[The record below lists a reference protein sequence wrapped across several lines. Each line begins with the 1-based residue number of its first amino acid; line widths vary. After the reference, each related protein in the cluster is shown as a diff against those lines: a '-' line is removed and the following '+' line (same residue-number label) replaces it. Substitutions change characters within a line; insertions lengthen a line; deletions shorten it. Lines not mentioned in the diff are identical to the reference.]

1 MSIAQYVIEL
11 PFISISLNRLYRQ
24 FRGRTIISAQGRDFK
39 RMVSSHVRGSK
50 LPFNADSG
58 LMVQYIFQS
67 NKFWTK
73 KGTISKTG
81 LDLDNCV
88 KAMQDVVFQ
97 ELGLDDSLILEMHL
111 VKRLGT
117 EKTTIIF
124 YPIA

>member
-1 MSIAQYVIEL
+1 MSQYVIEL

-39 RMVSSHVRGSK
+39 RLVSMHLRGAK
-50 LPFNADSG
+50 LPFKAESG
-58 LMVQYIFQS
+58 LLVQYIFQS
-67 NKFWTK
+67 NKFFTK
-73 KGTISKTG
+73 DGRISKTG
-81 LDLDNCV
+81 GDVDNCL

-97 ELGLDDSLILEMHL
+97 ELGLDDSLILELYVCKMP
-111 VKRLGT
+111 GP

>member
-1 MSIAQYVIEL
+1 MSQYVIEL

-39 RMVSSHVRGSK
+39 RLVSTHIKGAK
-50 LPFNADSG
+50 LPFNPENG
-58 LMVQYIFQS
+58 LLVQYIFQS

-73 KGTISKTG
+73 KGTISKTAG
-81 LDLDNCV
+81 DCDNLLKCI
-88 KAMQDVVFQ
+88 QDVVFE
-97 ELGLDDSLILEMHL
+97 ELGLDDSLILELYVCKMP
-111 VKRLGT
+111 GP